1 MKPELK
7 YQSGVM
13 LLEALIAILIF
24 SIGILTLI
32 GMQATAIKNT
42 ADARYRSEAA
52 TLAQQIIGQMWLDR
66 ANLGSY
72 DDASGSNYV
81 PRTTWRTAV
90 ESTLPGIDIA
100 GAKRVPSITVDVASN
115 NEVTVIVYWLQPGAA
130 QDPGCA
136 PNCSNK
142 FQMINRING
151 PL

>member
-1 MKPELK
+1 MKSAPK
-7 YQSGVM
+7 SQSGVM

-24 SIGILTLI
+24 SIGILSLI

-52 TLAQQIIGQMWLDR
+52 TLAQQIIGEMWLDR

-72 DDASGSNYV
+72 ADTNTGTYT
-81 PRTTWRTAV
+81 PRSTWRTRV

-100 GAKRVPSITVDVASN
+100 GGTRVPTIALDVASN
-115 NEVTVIVYWLQPGAA
+115 NEVTVIIYWLQPGKA
-130 QDPGCA
+130 QDPSCA

-142 FQMINRING
+142 FQLVNRING
-151 PL
+151 AT